1 MTTMSRKFGLSMLGS
16 LALVVALSGAVA
28 AQDMPASGSS
38 SMSGMSHM
46 GAMSADHGDMK
57 GMKGMKGTHGHMM
70 GMHMMPATVTEVDTT
85 TGMVEANAEGM
96 ALKVH
101 FPPASV
107 ASLKAGDKITLHMG
121 YSKP

>member
-1 MTTMSRKFGLSMLGS
+1 MKISHKPLLSMLGS
-16 LALVVALSGAVA
+16 LALVFAVSGAAVA
-28 AQDMPASGSS
+28 QS
-38 SMSGMSHM
+38 SMPDKDAHGMDKM
-46 GAMSADHGDMK
+46 GAMHSGHDSMK
-57 GMKGMKGTHGHMM
+57 GMKGKHGHMM
-70 GMHMMPATVTEVDTT
+70 GMHMMPATVTEVDTH
-85 TGMVEANAEGM
+85 TGMVEANSEGM

>member
-1 MTTMSRKFGLSMLGS
+1 MKISHKPLLSMFGS
-16 LALVVALSGAVA
+16 LALVLAVSGVAVA
-28 AQDMPASGSS
+28 QS
-38 SMSGMSHM
+38 SMSG
-46 GAMSADHGDMK
+46 ADNKMSAMHSDAMKSMK
-57 GMKGMKGTHGHMM
+57 GMEGMHGHMM
-70 GMHMMPATVTEVDTT
+70 GMHAMPDTVTAVDTT
-85 TGMVEANAEGM
+85 TGVVEAEAGGM

>member
-1 MTTMSRKFGLSMLGS
+1 MKISHKPLLSMFGS
-16 LALVVALSGAVA
+16 LALVLAVSGAAVA
-28 AQDMPASGSS
+28 QSSMPAKDAN
-38 SMSGMSHM
+38 GMDKM
-46 GAMSADHGDMK
+46 GAMHADGMK
-57 GMKGMKGTHGHMM
+57 GMKGMHGHMM
-70 GMHMMPATVTEVDTT
+70 GMHMMPATVTEVDTH

-107 ASLKAGDKITLHMG
+107 ATLKAGDKITLHMG

>member
-1 MTTMSRKFGLSMLGS
+1 MKISHKPLLSMLGS
-16 LALVVALSGAVA
+16 LALVLAVSGAA
-28 AQDMPASGSS
+28 LAQSSMPAKDA
-38 SMSGMSHM
+38 SGMDKM
-46 GAMSADHGDMK
+46 GAMHSGHDSMK
-57 GMKGMKGTHGHMM
+57 GMKGMHGHMM

-107 ASLKAGDKITLHMG
+107 ASLKAGDKITLHLG

>member
-1 MTTMSRKFGLSMLGS
+1 MKISHKPLLSMFGS
-16 LALVVALSGAVA
+16 LALVAAVSGVAVA
-28 AQDMPASGSS
+28 QSSMPAKDAN
-38 SMSGMSHM
+38 GMDKM
-46 GAMSADHGDMK
+46 GAMHSGHDSMK
-57 GMKGMKGTHGHMM
+57 GMKCMHGPMM
-70 GMHMMPATVTEVDTT
+70 GMHMMPATVTEVDTH

-107 ASLKAGDKITLHMG
+107 ATLKAGDKITLHMG

>member
-1 MTTMSRKFGLSMLGS
+1 MKISHKPLLSMLGS
-16 LALVVALSGAVA
+16 LALVFAVSGAAVA
-28 AQDMPASGSS
+28 QSSTPAKDT
-38 SMSGMSHM
+38 SGMDKM
-46 GAMSADHGDMK
+46 GAMHSGHDSMK
-57 GMKGMKGTHGHMM
+57 GMKGMHGHMM
-70 GMHMMPATVTEVDTT
+70 GMHMMPATVTEVDTH

>member
-1 MTTMSRKFGLSMLGS
+1 MSRKFGLSMLGS

-38 SMSGMSHM
+38 SMSGMSHT

-57 GMKGMKGTHGHMM
+57 GMKATHGHMM